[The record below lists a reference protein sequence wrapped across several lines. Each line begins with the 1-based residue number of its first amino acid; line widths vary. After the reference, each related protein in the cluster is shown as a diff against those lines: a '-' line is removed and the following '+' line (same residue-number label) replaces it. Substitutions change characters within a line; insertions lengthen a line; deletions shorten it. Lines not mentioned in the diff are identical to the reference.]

1 MKKIFVTGAGGY
13 IGSNL
18 VDRLIKNKDN
28 YVVGFDNF
36 STGRYEFIENA
47 LKKSNFSYF
56 CGDIVEDFDDLAYN
70 MQNIDVVYH
79 LAANADVRYGLNH
92 PYKDL
97 EQNTIATFHVL
108 EAMRKNKVKKIVF
121 TSTGSIY
128 GENTIYPTPED
139 APFPIQTSLY
149 GASKLACE
157 GLIEAYCEGY
167 GMQGY
172 IYRLVSVLGE
182 RYTHGHLFDFYRTL
196 YMGNSPLVVL
206 GNGLQTKSYIYVQD
220 VIDGILFGI
229 EHSNEKINI
238 FNLGTD
244 ETIRVVDSIKWLG
257 EHLKTDTQTIFAGGE
272 RGWIGDSPFIKLD
285 CQKIRKLGWHP
296 KHTIKESVFA
306 TLNYFDKNLWLFKKV
321 KE

>member
-1 MKKIFVTGAGGY
+1 MKKFFITGCAGF

-18 VDRLIKNKDN
+18 TDFLIQNSDN
-28 YVVGFDNF
+28 YVIGFDNF
-36 STGRYEFIENA
+36 STGKHQFIENA
-47 LKKSNFSYF
+47 LKKPNFSYIH
-56 CGDIVEDFDDLAYN
+56 GDIIEDYDSLEYGMKNADIVF
-70 MQNIDVVYH
+70 H

-108 EAMRKNKVKKIVF
+108 EAMRKNNVKKIVF

-128 GENTIYPTPED
+128 GESTIIPTPED

-172 IYRLVSVLGE
+172 IYRLVSVLGK
-182 RYTHGHLFDFYRTL
+182 RYTHGHLFDFYRNL
-196 YMGNSPLVVL
+196 YMGNLPLVVL
-206 GNGLQTKSYIYVQD
+206 GDGLQTKSYIYVQD
-220 VIDGILFGI
+220 VINGMLCGIKN
-229 EHSNEKINI
+229 SNEKINI

-244 ETIRVVDSIKWLG
+244 ETIRVFDSINYLE
-257 EHLKTDTQTIFAGGE
+257 EHFKRDIPFDCTGGT
-272 RGWIGDSPFIKLD
+272 RGWIGDSPLIKLD
-285 CQKIRKLGWHP
+285 CQKIRKLGWYP
-296 KHTIKESVFA
+296 KYTIKESVFA
-306 TLNYFDKNLWLFKKV
+306 TLNYFDKNLWLFKGTEK
-321 KE
+321 

>member
-1 MKKIFVTGAGGY
+1 MKKIFVTGAAGF

-28 YVVGFDNF
+28 YVIGFDNF
-36 STGRYEFIENA
+36 STGKHQFIENA
-47 LKKSNFSYF
+47 LRESNFSYIQ
-56 CGDIVEDFDDLAYN
+56 GDIIEDYDILEYCTENA
-70 MQNIDVVYH
+70 NIVYH
-79 LAANADVRYGLNH
+79 LAANADVRYGLSH

-108 EAMRKNKVKKIVF
+108 EAMRKNNVKKIVF

-128 GENTIYPTPED
+128 GETPTIPTPED

-182 RYTHGHLFDFYRTL
+182 RYTHGHLFDFYRSL
-196 YMGNSPLVVL
+196 YMGNLPLVVL
-206 GNGLQTKSYIYVQD
+206 GDGLQTKSYIYVQD
-220 VIDGILFGI
+220 VINGMMYGNI
-229 EHSNEKINI
+229 SANEKVNI

-244 ETIRVVDSIKWLG
+244 ETIRVIDSIQYLS
-257 EHLKTDTQTIFAGGE
+257 EHLKQDIEINCTGGT
-272 RGWIGDSPFIKLD
+272 RGWVGDSPLIKLN
-285 CQKIRKLGWHP
+285 CQKIRELGWYP
-296 KHTIKESVFA
+296 EYTIKESVFA
-306 TLNYFDKNLWLFKKV
+306 TLKYFDENLWLFKETK
-321 KE
+321 K